1 MSTVFYSINPVDN
14 TIINEYPIEDWTSI
28 EAKMNCAKAAFQHW
42 RLRSYEER
50 AAFFL
55 KAAKILKKNAL
66 RYGERITQE
75 MGKPITQA
83 KAEVEKCAW
92 VCEYYA
98 THTAT
103 FLATEPIPTEFKDS
117 YVTYQPIG
125 TLLQIMPW
133 NFPFWQVFRFAAPAL
148 MAGNVTLL
156 KHAPNVLGCVKLIEE
171 VFEQAGFPEGVF
183 QAIYTTVETVEQI
196 VAASS
201 VQGIALT
208 GSVGAGSAVG
218 ALAGKNIKNCV
229 LELGGS
235 DALIVLEDAD
245 LERAAQ
251 AAVQS
256 RMHNSGQTCIS
267 AKRFIVVESVATQ
280 FKALVKEKM
289 ATLVVGNPMEDGT
302 NISALA
308 RVDLAETLQAQVE
321 QSVKMGAKVEVD
333 GGHKVGTNYFYPM
346 LLTNVKKGMPAYHE
360 ELFGP
365 VITFF
370 EVKDAAEA
378 IALANDSDFGLAGT
392 VWSKNQTK
400 AKEVAAQLEV
410 GAVAINRVMSS
421 DPRIPFGGVKRSGV
435 GRELGREGLMSFVN
449 LKSVIV
455 G

>member
-14 TIINEYPIEDWTSI
+14 TIINEYPTEDWTSI
-28 EAKMNCAKAAFQHW
+28 EAKMNGAKAAFQQW
-42 RLRSYEER
+42 RLRSYEDR

-55 KAAKILKKNAL
+55 KAAAILKKNAL

-98 THTAT
+98 THTEK
-103 FLATEPIPTEFKDS
+103 FLATESIPTEFRDS

-156 KHAPNVLGCVKLIEE
+156 KHAPNVLGCVELIEE

-289 ATLVVGNPMEDGT
+289 ATLVVGNPMDDGT

-308 RVDLAETLQAQVE
+308 RVDLAETLQAQV
-321 QSVKMGAKVEVD
+321 QKSVEMGAKVEVD

-378 IALANDSDFGLAGT
+378 VALANDSDFGLAGT
-392 VWSKNQTK
+392 VWSENQTK
-400 AKEVAAQLEV
+400 AREVATQLEV

-421 DPRIPFGGVKRSGV
+421 DPRIPFGGVKMSGV

-449 LKSVIV
+449 SKSVIV